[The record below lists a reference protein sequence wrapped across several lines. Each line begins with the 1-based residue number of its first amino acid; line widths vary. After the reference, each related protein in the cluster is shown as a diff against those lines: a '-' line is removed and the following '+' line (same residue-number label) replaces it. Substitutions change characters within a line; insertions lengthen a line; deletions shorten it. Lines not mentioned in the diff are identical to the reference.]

1 MTLNN
6 KNWLKKEVS
15 RLYLSGY
22 SQENIAK
29 EVNISIGMV
38 NALVNEI
45 IESDDTADL
54 QRQIAIVSKKT
65 GVDIKQIAANLR
77 WKNKIKQ
84 SSLDD
89 RKIERFIDGMDIL
102 FNKYNIAPSTAEK
115 LFFSLIET
123 MLKKNLEP
131 HRLEEEIKLKLTEL
145 ETITAQIQA
154 NDKLLEESNAKL
166 DKEQESLKIRQKDL
180 DQFREVRLYL
190 DLYGHSELSGEFAAL
205 ARAMVD
211 FKNLKFDPNDIVSK
225 YENMISLSSAN
236 EKLDAKLQRSEKVF
250 EAYKRKQEEEEAR
263 WKEYYNAFQIFMS
276 LVKDGLKPEDI
287 FNVVHIIKKDF
298 PQNSITQLVEGIRT
312 YGSISAATWRLE
324 RQYEAETE
332 PML

>member
-6 KNWLKKEVS
+6 KNWLKKEVL

-166 DKEQESLKIRQKDL
+166 DKEQASLKIRQKDL
-180 DQFREVRLYL
+180 EQFREVRQYL

-236 EKLDAKLQRSEKVF
+236 EKLDDKLQRSEKVF
-250 EAYKRKQEEEEAR
+250 ESYKRKQEEEEAR
-263 WKEYYNAFQIFMS
+263 WKDYYNAFQIFTS

-298 PQNSITQLVEGIRT
+298 PQNSITQLVEDIRT

-324 RQYEAETE
+324 RRYEVETE